1 MIFRY
6 RPRVRRTPPLLADLC
21 DILLDQPDLTVEDLI
36 SALAI
41 RSISASIGDVKNVL
55 NAQRST
61 FLGGYGRNVTWRLTE
76 AAQKN
81 AEQRRANR
89 RPVSVPLNPGALR
102 TPASTATQPV
112 NLPTREATLPQR
124 GSLAGITRAI
134 YECLLA
140 NPNLTADEIVKS
152 LRRKGTRIDRGSVNR
167 ELYRHRSRWFA
178 KDASKCPRWSA
189 IPEMRSASPTQPPRQ
204 SPGVTVAAT
213 PVPKSLS
220 LYAWQRRALDA
231 WEMQGHRG
239 VVEAVTGT
247 GKTRVGMMAIRAALA
262 AGGVVHVLVPTID
275 LQDQWCKELQQ
286 SFPQHRVGRRGNDRC
301 DTFLHHK
308 VVVSVVNS
316 ARDWQVGH
324 VPPKSLLVADE
335 CHRYGADGNAR
346 ALREEFER
354 RLGLT
359 ATFARDDSGCESYL
373 APYFG
378 ATCFRMGYAQAIADE
393 VTAHFKVALVGV
405 DFDSVEERAAYD
417 KFAREGASAR
427 KWLTTHSWAVE
438 EPFGDFMKDV
448 AKLAEQTPI
457 RNGKGSLYTAVGQA
471 RDYLRSFSGR
481 RKLLAGTVS
490 KNNALGKLVP
500 AVRAASRTIVFTET
514 IETAAGAAAMLSQHG
529 IRSASIHSA
538 MRRAERRGI
547 LQRFAQGQLDA
558 ITAPRVLDEGI
569 DVPEADLAIIFATSK
584 TRRQMV
590 QRMGRVLRRKADGR
604 FARFIVLY
612 VEGTTEDPSVGAHE
626 SFIGEI
632 ADRAVAEEVRTF
644 DSRCS
649 SSDIVSFLNDFAVP
663 GGQPPARMAD
673 GSSVRE

>member
-6 RPRVRRTPPLLADLC
+6 QPRVRRTTPLLAHLC
-21 DILLDQPDLTVEDLI
+21 DILLDHPDLTVEDLI

-61 FLGGYGRNVTWRLTE
+61 FLSGYGRNVTWRLTE

-89 RPVSVPLNPGALR
+89 RPVSVPLNPEPLR
-102 TPASTATQPV
+102 TPASTAAQPV
-112 NLPTREATLPQR
+112 KPPARETTTSR
-124 GSLAGITRAI
+124 RDSLSDVARAI

-140 NPNLTADEIVKS
+140 DPNLTAVEIVQS
-152 LRRKGTRIDRGSVNR
+152 LRGNGTRIERAAVNS

-178 KDASKCPRWSA
+178 KDASQCPRWSA
-189 IPEMRSASPTQPPRQ
+189 IPEIRSGSPPTQPPRQ

-213 PVPKSLS
+213 PVPTPIS

-247 GKTRVGMMAIRAALA
+247 GKTRVGMMAIRASLA
-262 AGGVVHVLVPTID
+262 AGGVVHVLVPTIG
-275 LQDQWCKELQQ
+275 LQDQWCKELQR

-346 ALREEFER
+346 ALRNEFER

-405 DFDSVEERAAYD
+405 DFDSVEERSAYD
-417 KFAREGASAR
+417 KFARDGASAR

-457 RNGKGSLYTAVGQA
+457 RNGKGSLYTAIGQA

-490 KNNALGKLVP
+490 KNNALGNLVP

-538 MRRAERRGI
+538 MHRTERRGI

-612 VEGTTEDPSVGAHE
+612 VEGTTEDPAVGAHE

-632 ADRAVAEEVRTF
+632 ADRTVAEEVRTF
-644 DSRCS
+644 DSRS
-649 SSDIVSFLNDFAVP
+649 SSSAIVNFLNDFAVP

-673 GSSVRE
+673 E